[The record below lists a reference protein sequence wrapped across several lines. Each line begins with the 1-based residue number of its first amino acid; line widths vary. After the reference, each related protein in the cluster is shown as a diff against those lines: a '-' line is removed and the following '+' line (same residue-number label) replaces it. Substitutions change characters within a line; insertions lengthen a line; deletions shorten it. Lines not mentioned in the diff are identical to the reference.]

1 MPTIIL
7 KINKADVWDEVA
19 KTSGYTGDKMTD
31 KDENAYERILIT
43 DEDQK
48 SLQRFWEE
56 AVAVAN
62 DQLKEMLVTASAMNS
77 DYQVTLNVSRSYDTV
92 LTPSVQAA
100 LTSYFISAIVGRW
113 YKFSNKA
120 EADSYI
126 SEAVNMMDDVLR
138 KLYSRKRPRRPNRE
152 TNREPHVI
160 DPIIPEPINPPFII
174 SPEITDTNN

>member
-1 MPTIIL
+1 MPTITL
-7 KINKADVWDEVA
+7 TVNKAEVWDEVA

-31 KDENAYERILIT
+31 TDEKAYERIMIT

-62 DQLKEMLVTASAMNS
+62 DQLKEMLESASPMNS
-77 DYQVTLNVSRSYDTV
+77 DYNVSLHVSNSYDQV
-92 LTPSVQAA
+92 LNPSVQAT

-113 YKFSNKA
+113 YKFCNK
-120 EADSYI
+120 
-126 SEAVNMMDDVLR
+126 SEAADYFTEAAAMMDDVLR

-152 TNREPHVI
+152 
-160 DPIIPEPINPPFII
+160 
-174 SPEITDTNN
+174 

>member
-1 MPTIIL
+1 MASITL
-7 KINKADVWDEVA
+7 NVNKADVWSEVA

-31 KDENAYERILIT
+31 TDKNAYERILIT

-62 DQLKEMLVTASAMNS
+62 DQLKEMLEMASPMNS
-77 DYQVTLNVSRSYDTV
+77 DYNVTLNVSHSYDTV
-92 LTPSVQAA
+92 LNASVQAA

-113 YKFSNKA
+113 YKFSNKS
-120 EADSYI
+120 EADSYL
-126 SEAVNMMDDVLR
+126 SEAANMMDDVLR

-152 TNREPHVI
+152 ITVPVGPHG
-160 DPIIPEPINPPFII
+160 PIINPDNPPII
-174 SPEITDTNN
+174 IK

>member
-1 MPTIIL
+1 MASITL
-7 KINKADVWDEVA
+7 NVNKADVWSEVA

-31 KDENAYERILIT
+31 TDKNAYERILIT

-62 DQLKEMLVTASAMNS
+62 DQLKEMLEMASPMNI
-77 DYQVTLNVSRSYDTV
+77 DYNVTLNVSRSYDTV
-92 LTPSVQAA
+92 LNASVQAA

-113 YKFSNKA
+113 YKFSNKS
-120 EADSYI
+120 EADSYL
-126 SEAVNMMDDVLR
+126 SEAANMMDDVLR

-152 TNREPHVI
+152 ITVPVGPHG
-160 DPIIPEPINPPFII
+160 PIINPDNPPII
-174 SPEITDTNN
+174 IK

>member
-1 MPTIIL
+1 MPTITL
-7 KINKADVWDEVA
+7 SVEKAVVWNEVA
-19 KTSGYTGDKMTD
+19 KTSGYTGDKMTGA
-31 KDENAYERILIT
+31 DENAYERILIT

-62 DQLKEMLVTASAMNS
+62 DQLKEMLERASAMNS
-77 DYQVTLNVSRSYDTV
+77 DYRVTLNVSRSYDTV
-92 LTPSVQAA
+92 LNASVQAA

-120 EADSYI
+120 EAESYL
-126 SEAVNMMDDVLR
+126 SEAANMMDDVLR

-152 TNREPHVI
+152 TLPVFPI
-160 DPIIPEPINPPFII
+160 DPNNPPVII
-174 SPEITDTNN
+174 K

>member
-1 MPTIIL
+1 MASITL
-7 KINKADVWDEVA
+7 NVNKAAVWSEVA

-31 KDENAYERILIT
+31 ADENAYERILIT

-62 DQLKEMLVTASAMNS
+62 DQLKEMLETASPMNS
-77 DYQVTLNVSRSYDTV
+77 DYRVTLHVSKSYDQV
-92 LTPSVQAA
+92 LNSSVQAA

-113 YKFSNKA
+113 YKFSNKGEA
-120 EADSYI
+120 ESYF
-126 SEAVNMMDDVLR
+126 SEAANMMEDVRR

-152 TNREPHVI
+152 LTEPR
-160 DPIIPEPINPPFII
+160 PIIPDTPIL
-174 SPEITDTNN
+174 TDSNN

>member
-1 MPTIIL
+1 MASITL
-7 KINKADVWDEVA
+7 NVNKADVWSEVA

-31 KDENAYERILIT
+31 TDKNAYERILIT

-62 DQLKEMLVTASAMNS
+62 DQLKEMLEMASPMNS
-77 DYQVTLNVSRSYDTV
+77 DYNVTLNVSRSYDAV
-92 LTPSVQAA
+92 LNASVQAA

-113 YKFSNKA
+113 YKFSNKS
-120 EADSYI
+120 EADSYL
-126 SEAVNMMDDVLR
+126 SEAANMMDDVLR

-152 TNREPHVI
+152 ITVPVGPHG
-160 DPIIPEPINPPFII
+160 PIINPDNPPII
-174 SPEITDTNN
+174 IK

>member
-1 MPTIIL
+1 MASITL
-7 KINKADVWDEVA
+7 NVNKADVWSEVA

-31 KDENAYERILIT
+31 TDKNAYERILIT

-62 DQLKEMLVTASAMNS
+62 DQLKEMLEMASPMNS
-77 DYQVTLNVSRSYDTV
+77 DYNVTLNVSRSYDTV
-92 LTPSVQAA
+92 LNASIQAA

-113 YKFSNKA
+113 YKFSNKS
-120 EADSYI
+120 EADSYL
-126 SEAVNMMDDVLR
+126 SEAANMMDDVLR

-152 TNREPHVI
+152 ITVPVGPHG
-160 DPIIPEPINPPFII
+160 PIINPDNPPII
-174 SPEITDTNN
+174 IK

>member
-7 KINKADVWDEVA
+7 QVNKAMVWNEVA

-31 KDENAYERILIT
+31 ADENAYERILIT

-62 DQLKEMLVTASAMNS
+62 DQLKEMLETASPMNS
-77 DYQVTLNVSRSYDTV
+77 DYRVTLHVSRSYDTV
-92 LTPSVQAA
+92 LNASVQAA

-113 YKFSNKA
+113 YKFSNKTEA
-120 EADSYI
+120 ESYL
-126 SEAVNMMDDVLR
+126 SEAANMMDDVLR

-152 TNREPHVI
+152 EPPVVGPVFPDIPIII
-160 DPIIPEPINPPFII
+160 DP
-174 SPEITDTNN
+174 NN

>member
-1 MPTIIL
+1 MASITL
-7 KINKADVWDEVA
+7 NVNKADVWSEVA

-31 KDENAYERILIT
+31 TDKNAYERILIT

-62 DQLKEMLVTASAMNS
+62 DQLKEMLEMASPMNS
-77 DYQVTLNVSRSYDTV
+77 DYNVTLNVSRSYDTV
-92 LTPSVQAA
+92 LNASVQAA

-113 YKFSNKA
+113 YKFSNKS
-120 EADSYI
+120 EADSYLL
-126 SEAVNMMDDVLR
+126 EAANMMDDVLR

-152 TNREPHVI
+152 ITVPVGPHG
-160 DPIIPEPINPPFII
+160 PIINPDNPPII
-174 SPEITDTNN
+174 IK

>member
-1 MPTIIL
+1 MASITL
-7 KINKADVWDEVA
+7 KVNKADVWNEVA

-31 KDENAYERILIT
+31 ADENAYERILIT

-62 DQLKEMLVTASAMNS
+62 EQLKEMLETASPTNS
-77 DYQVTLNVSRSYDTV
+77 DYDVKLHVSNSYDQV
-92 LTPSVQAA
+92 LNPSVQAA

-120 EADSYI
+120 EADSCF
-126 SEAVNMMDDVLR
+126 SEASNMMEDVLR
-138 KLYSRKRPRRPNRE
+138 KLYSRKRPARPNRE
-152 TNREPHVI
+152 K
-160 DPIIPEPINPPFII
+160 
-174 SPEITDTNN
+174 SPETV

>member
-1 MPTIIL
+1 MPTITL
-7 KINKADVWDEVA
+7 TVNKANVWNEVA

-31 KDENAYERILIT
+31 ADENAYERILIT

-62 DQLKEMLVTASAMNS
+62 DQLKEMLETASPMNS
-77 DYQVTLNVSRSYDTV
+77 DYNVRLHVSNSYDQV
-92 LTPSVQAA
+92 LNASVQAA

-113 YKFSNKA
+113 YKFSNK
-120 EADSYI
+120 
-126 SEAVNMMDDVLR
+126 SEAESYFSEAANMMDDVLR

-152 TNREPHVI
+152 RPTIVPI
-160 DPIIPEPINPPFII
+160 DPPIL
-174 SPEITDTNN
+174 TDNNN

>member
-1 MPTIIL
+1 MASITL
-7 KINKADVWDEVA
+7 NVNKADVWSEVA

-31 KDENAYERILIT
+31 TDKNAYERILIT

-62 DQLKEMLVTASAMNS
+62 DQLKEMLEMASPMNS
-77 DYQVTLNVSRSYDTV
+77 DYNVTLNVSRSYDTV
-92 LTPSVQAA
+92 LNASVQAA

-113 YKFSNKA
+113 YKFSNKS
-120 EADSYI
+120 EADSYL
-126 SEAVNMMDDVLR
+126 SEAANMMDDVLH

-152 TNREPHVI
+152 ITVPVGPHG
-160 DPIIPEPINPPFII
+160 PIINPDNPPII
-174 SPEITDTNN
+174 IK

>member
-1 MPTIIL
+1 MASITL
-7 KINKADVWDEVA
+7 NVNKADVWSEVA

-31 KDENAYERILIT
+31 TDKNAYERILIT

-62 DQLKEMLVTASAMNS
+62 DQLKEMLEMASPMNS
-77 DYQVTLNVSRSYDTV
+77 DYNVTLNVSRSYDTV
-92 LTPSVQAA
+92 LNASVQAA

-113 YKFSNKA
+113 YKFSNKS
-120 EADSYI
+120 EADSYL
-126 SEAVNMMDDVLR
+126 SEAANMMDDVLR

-152 TNREPHVI
+152 ITVPVGPHG
-160 DPIIPEPINPPFII
+160 PIINPDNPPII
-174 SPEITDTNN
+174 IK

>member
-1 MPTIIL
+1 MASITL
-7 KINKADVWDEVA
+7 NVNKADVWNEVA

-31 KDENAYERILIT
+31 ADENAYERILIT

-62 DQLKEMLVTASAMNS
+62 DQLKEMLETASPMNS
-77 DYQVTLNVSRSYDTV
+77 DYDVTLKVSRSYDTV
-92 LTPSVQAA
+92 LNASVQAA

-113 YKFSNKA
+113 YKFSNKTEA
-120 EADSYI
+120 ESYF
-126 SEAVNMMDDVLR
+126 SEAANMMDDVLR

-152 TNREPHVI
+152 GPTIGNVI
-160 DPIIPEPINPPFII
+160 PDYV
-174 SPEITDTNN
+174 TDTNI

>member
-7 KINKADVWDEVA
+7 QVNKAAVWNEVA

-31 KDENAYERILIT
+31 ADENAYERILIT

-62 DQLKEMLVTASAMNS
+62 DQLKEMLETASSMNS
-77 DYQVTLNVSRSYDTV
+77 DYKVALHVSRSYDTV
-92 LTPSVQAA
+92 LNASVQAA

-113 YKFSNKA
+113 YKFSNKG
-120 EADSYI
+120 EADSYL
-126 SEAVNMMDDVLR
+126 SEAANMMDDVLR

-152 TNREPHVI
+152 GTTIR
-160 DPIIPEPINPPFII
+160 PIIPDVPI
-174 SPEITDTNN
+174 ITDPNN

>member
-1 MPTIIL
+1 MASITL
-7 KINKADVWDEVA
+7 NINKADVWSEVA

-31 KDENAYERILIT
+31 TDKNAYERILIT

-62 DQLKEMLVTASAMNS
+62 DQLKEMLEMASPMNS
-77 DYQVTLNVSRSYDTV
+77 DYNVTLNVSRSYDTV
-92 LTPSVQAA
+92 LNASVQAA

-113 YKFSNKA
+113 YKFSNKS
-120 EADSYI
+120 EADSYL
-126 SEAVNMMDDVLR
+126 SEAANMMDDVLR

-152 TNREPHVI
+152 ITVPVGPHG
-160 DPIIPEPINPPFII
+160 PIINPDNPPII
-174 SPEITDTNN
+174 IK

>member
-1 MPTIIL
+1 MPTITL
-7 KINKADVWDEVA
+7 TVNKANVWNEVA

-31 KDENAYERILIT
+31 ADENENAYERILIT

-62 DQLKEMLVTASAMNS
+62 DQLKEMLETASSMNS
-77 DYQVTLNVSRSYDTV
+77 DYRVTLHVSKSYDQV
-92 LTPSVQAA
+92 LNPSVQAA

-120 EADSYI
+120 EVESYL
-126 SEAVNMMDDVLR
+126 SEAANMMDDVLR

-152 TNREPHVI
+152 TTQP
-160 DPIIPEPINPPFII
+160 
-174 SPEITDTNN
+174 

>member
-7 KINKADVWDEVA
+7 TVNKADVWNEVA

-31 KDENAYERILIT
+31 SDENAYERILLT

-62 DQLKEMLVTASAMNS
+62 DQLKEMLETASEVKS
-77 DYQVTLNVSRSYDTV
+77 DYVVILHVSNSYDKV
-92 LTPSVQAA
+92 LNGSVEAA

-113 YKFSNKA
+113 YKFCNKTEA
-120 EADSYI
+120 ESYFTD
-126 SEAVNMMDDVLR
+126 AANMMDDVLR

-152 TNREPHVI
+152 NSTT
-160 DPIIPEPINPPFII
+160 DPNPPIL
-174 SPEITDTNN
+174 PDNNN

>member
-1 MPTIIL
+1 MPTITL
-7 KINKADVWDEVA
+7 QVNKAAVWNEVA

-31 KDENAYERILIT
+31 ADENAYERILIT

-62 DQLKEMLVTASAMNS
+62 DQLKEMLETASSMNS
-77 DYQVTLNVSRSYDTV
+77 AYHVTLNVSRSYDTV
-92 LTPSVQAA
+92 LNASVQAA

-113 YKFSNKA
+113 YKFSNKTEA
-120 EADSYI
+120 ESYL
-126 SEAVNMMDDVLR
+126 SEAANMMDDVLR

-152 TNREPHVI
+152 K
-160 DPIIPEPINPPFII
+160 PIIGPVITAPDPPIL
-174 SPEITDTNN
+174 TDTNN

>member
-1 MPTIIL
+1 METITL
-7 KINKADVWDEVA
+7 NVDKARVWDEVA

-31 KDENAYERILIT
+31 ADENAYERILIT

-62 DQLKEMLVTASAMNS
+62 EQLKEMLETASPMNS
-77 DYQVTLNVSRSYDTV
+77 DYNVVLRVSNSYDQV
-92 LTPSVQAA
+92 LNASVQAA

-120 EADSYI
+120 EADSYLA
-126 SEAVNMMDDVLR
+126 EAAAMMEDVLR
-138 KLYSRKRPRRPNRE
+138 KLYSRKRPRRPNRG
-152 TNREPHVI
+152 
-160 DPIIPEPINPPFII
+160 
-174 SPEITDTNN
+174 

>member
-1 MPTIIL
+1 MASITL
-7 KINKADVWDEVA
+7 NVNKADVWSEVA

-31 KDENAYERILIT
+31 ADENAYERILIT

-62 DQLKEMLVTASAMNS
+62 DQLKEMLETASPMNS
-77 DYQVTLNVSRSYDTV
+77 DYRVTLHVSKSYDQV
-92 LTPSVQAA
+92 LNSSVQAA

-113 YKFSNKA
+113 YKFSNKGEA
-120 EADSYI
+120 ESCF
-126 SEAVNMMDDVLR
+126 SEAASMMDDVLR

-152 TNREPHVI
+152 LTELR
-160 DPIIPEPINPPFII
+160 PITPDTPIL
-174 SPEITDTNN
+174 TDSNN